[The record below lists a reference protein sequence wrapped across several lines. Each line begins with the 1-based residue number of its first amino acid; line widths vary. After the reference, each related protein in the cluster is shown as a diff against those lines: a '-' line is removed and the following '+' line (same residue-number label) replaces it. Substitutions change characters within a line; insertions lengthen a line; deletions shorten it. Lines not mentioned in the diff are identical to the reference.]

1 MCQAIAGRVE
11 RVEGLGL
18 DQRAIVTV
26 AGVERDVSCAMLEDV
41 ESGEWVVF
49 HSGYALRKISED
61 AAGELTA
68 LIEDLPLGGSRRR
81 RIAGP
86 GVE

>member
-11 RVEGLGL
+11 RVDGSGL

-26 AGVERDVSCAMLEDV
+26 AGVERDVSCAMLDDV
-41 ESGEWVVF
+41 EPGEWVVF

-61 AAGELTA
+61 AARALSA
-68 LIEDLPLGGSRRR
+68 LIEDLP
-81 RIAGP
+81 P
-86 GVE
+86 GR